1 MKRGTLGTSHHGT
14 EAIKTCN
21 IYIYCTYIYI
31 LYQNSSCRFLYFPST
46 HFPLP
51 SLSPAAFSL
60 FLLLLLLLR
69 RIFLFLLI
77 LLTFYLVPFP
87 LSYPSILN
95 ERKLCVFLYQKN
107 SLKRSN
113 GFDLNP
119 ESQEDNCVNFRKI
132 PRIVKGLAEY
142 VRTSVTRPFCPP
154 FLSVSVH
161 LSLCLL
167 SVPFC
172 YHFFYSSMH
181 QCTCSVTLLSFCPF
195 FSIPVFHVCI
205 SSANLMPVC
214 TFFVP
219 LLPICTSSATL

>member
-1 MKRGTLGTSHHGT
+1 MTYFFQICTQVSYGVQAIFGPNDLILG
-14 EAIKTCN
+14 
-21 IYIYCTYIYI
+21 TYIYI

-51 SLSPAAFSL
+51 SLSPASFSL

-113 GFDLNP
+113 EFDLNP

-132 PRIVKGLAEY
+132 ARIVKGLAEY
-142 VRTSVTRPFCPP
+142 VRTSVTRSFCPP
-154 FLSVSVH
+154 FLSVSVYCH
-161 LSLCLL
+161 FVYCLSLFATTF
-167 SVPFC
+167 SIAA
-172 YHFFYSSMH
+172 
-181 QCTCSVTLLSFCPF
+181 CTCSVTLLSFCPF

-205 SSANLMPVC
+205 SSANSMPVC

-219 LLPICTSSATL
+219 LLPICTSSGTL